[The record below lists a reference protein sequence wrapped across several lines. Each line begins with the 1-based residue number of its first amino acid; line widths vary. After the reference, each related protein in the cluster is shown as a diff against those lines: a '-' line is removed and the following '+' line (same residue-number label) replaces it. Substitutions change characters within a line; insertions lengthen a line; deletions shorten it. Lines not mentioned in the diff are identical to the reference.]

1 MPISVSPVPA
11 LADNYIWVIDD
22 GREAVVV
29 DPGEAPPVVA
39 HLRRRGLKLSA
50 VLLTHHHYDH
60 VGGVEAL
67 ISEQAFYSGSGVP
80 PVYGPAGSGI
90 ATVTSTVGEG
100 MVIRAARGGSMA
112 FSVLEVPG
120 HTLDHVVYLAH
131 PLQGGDPA
139 RLFCGDT
146 LFSCG
151 CGRVFEG
158 THEQMVASLAKLRSL
173 PPQTL
178 VYPAH
183 EYTLLN
189 ILFALQADV
198 GNEALALWADEAARL
213 RHEGFATLPTTIGKE
228 SAVNPFLRLDDA
240 DVKVRARQSFGAAGE
255 DPVSV
260 FAALR
265 MARNVFKPSAMPQGT
280 AIAAGRTKADSQER

>member
-1 MPISVSPVPA
+1 MRISVSAVPA
-11 LADNYIWVIDD
+11 LADNYVWVIDD
-22 GREAVVV
+22 GYEAVVV
-29 DPGEAPPVVA
+29 DPGEASPVVA
-39 HLRRRGLKLSA
+39 HLRRLGLKLSA
-50 VLLTHHHYDH
+50 ILLTHHHYDH

-67 ISEQAFYSGSGVP
+67 IDQQEFHSGSGVP
-80 PVYGPAGSGI
+80 PVYGPSGSGI
-90 ATVTSTVGEG
+90 ATVTDPVREG
-100 MVIRAARGGSMA
+100 MVIRASRSGLMT
-112 FSVLEVPG
+112 FSILDVPG

-131 PLQGGDPA
+131 PIQVGEPVH
-139 RLFCGDT
+139 LFSGDT

-189 ILFALQADV
+189 IQFALQADT
-198 GNEALALWADEAARL
+198 GNEALALWADEATRL

-228 SAVNPFLRLDDA
+228 SAVNPFLRLDDV
-240 DVKVRARQSFGAAGE
+240 DVKIRATQSLGAAGQ

-260 FAALR
+260 FSALR
-265 MARNVFKPSAMPQGT
+265 MARNVFDPSARPEGT
-280 AIAAGRTKADSQER
+280 AVVPERTQADSKER